1 MQNLQKL
8 TFIDGTFSP
17 EESREVLMNVYSS
30 KINFH
35 QIKNFSS
42 RERFGMDDK
51 TSTKRIPELKQA
63 MEEFLTIIETAKKSG
78 GQLEIKSDICI
89 SLIKS
94 DTKVSGEALQA

>member
-17 EESREVLMNVYSS
+17 EEIREILINVYSS

-42 RERFGMDDK
+42 RERFGKDDK
-51 TSTKRIPELKQA
+51 TATKRIPELKQA
-63 MEEFLTIIETAKKSG
+63 MEEVLSIIETAKKNG

-89 SLIKS
+89 SLVRS
-94 DTKVSGEALQA
+94 DTIVSGEALQA